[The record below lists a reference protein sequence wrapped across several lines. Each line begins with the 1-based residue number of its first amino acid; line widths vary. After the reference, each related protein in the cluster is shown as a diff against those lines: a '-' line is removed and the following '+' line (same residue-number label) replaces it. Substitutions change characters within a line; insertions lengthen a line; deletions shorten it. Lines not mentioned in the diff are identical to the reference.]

1 MSYFLLPRGPH
12 SISHSVFH
20 CVTTMTTRRFQSLAC
35 AVPTRPARLPMPPPL
50 IDTLNVSDFFLLDL
64 VNQGLNLSETKLSRQ
79 VRQENSLCQSIGLG
93 LVP

>member
-1 MSYFLLPRGPH
+1 
-12 SISHSVFH
+12 
-20 CVTTMTTRRFQSLAC
+20 
-35 AVPTRPARLPMPPPL
+35 MPPPL

-79 VRQENSLCQSIGLG
+79 VRQKNSLCQSIGLG